1 MRIEPFTMERDI
13 LEVGDEVNVT
23 ESRLPRAWY
32 YTAEPAAAMSGNYT
46 VSERIK
52 SQKGIIRKKELNG
65 ATWTVYI
72 EFDE

>member
-13 LEVGDEVNVT
+13 LEVGDEVDVT

-32 YTAEPAAAMSGNYT
+32 YTAEPAAAMSGNYA

>member
-13 LEVGDEVNVT
+13 LQVGDEVEVT

-32 YTAEPAAAMSGNYT
+32 YTAEPAAAMSGNYAPAD
-46 VSERIK
+46 RIL
-52 SQKGIIRKKELNG
+52 SRRGIIRTKELIG

>member
-13 LEVGDEVNVT
+13 LQVGDEVEVT
-23 ESRLPRAWY
+23 ESKLPRAWY
-32 YTAEPAAAMSGNYT
+32 YTAEPAAAMSGNYSF
-46 VSERIK
+46 SERIK
-52 SQKGIIRKKELNG
+52 SQKGIIRRKELNG

>member
-13 LEVGDEVNVT
+13 LQVGDEVEVT
-23 ESRLPRAWY
+23 ESKLPRAWY

-52 SQKGIIRKKELNG
+52 SQKGIIRRKELNG

>member
-13 LEVGDEVNVT
+13 LEVGDEVEVT
-23 ESRLPRAWY
+23 ESRLPRSWY

-52 SQKGIIRKKELNG
+52 STRGIVRKKELNG
-65 ATWTVYI
+65 ATWTVFI

>member
-13 LEVGDEVNVT
+13 LNVGDVVSVT

-32 YTAEPAAAMSGNYT
+32 YTAEPAAAMSGNYAP
-46 VSERIK
+46 SERIL
-52 SQKGIIRKKELNG
+52 SRQGVVRKKELNG
-65 ATWTVYI
+65 VIWTVYI